1 MTPTEASSPGGEP
14 RNQPQDQPRDQPQD
28 QPRDPEY
35 AVTARDLTCHF
46 GDFVAVDRVT
56 FQVRSGEIFGF
67 LGPNGA
73 GKTTTIKML
82 TGLVPPTSGE
92 GRVAGLDVATE
103 RRAVKR
109 SIGYMSQLFSL
120 YADLTVDENI
130 RFFARLYG
138 VPGNRRQERADW
150 VVEMAGLTEHRG
162 RLTRELPL
170 GWKQRLALGCAV
182 LHEPAILFL
191 DEPTSGVDPISRRAF
206 WDLIYELRDGGTTV
220 FVTTHYMEEAE
231 YCQRLALMNR
241 GRLIA
246 LNMAAGLRADMK
258 LPLFEVRAEH
268 PPRAVQA
275 LDGTS
280 GIVDAAMYGRSLHV
294 TTDTE
299 EGADDRIRS
308 HLARA
313 DIEVTSVKPIKP
325 SLEDVFVALVRAEG
339 GARSG

>member
-1 MTPTEASSPGGEP
+1 MTPTEASRPSSESPISLKHTGDLEH
-14 RNQPQDQPRDQPQD
+14 
-28 QPRDPEY
+28 
-35 AVTARDLTCHF
+35 AVTARDLTRHF
-46 GDFVAVDRVT
+46 GDFVAVDGVS

-82 TGLVPPTSGE
+82 TGLIPPTSGE

-103 RRAVKR
+103 RRAIKR
-109 SIGYMSQLFSL
+109 RIGYMSQLFSL

-138 VPGNRRQERADW
+138 VAGSHRQERADW

-162 RLTRELPL
+162 RLTGELPL

-182 LHEPAILFL
+182 LHEPPILFL

-206 WDLIYELRDGGTTV
+206 WDLIYKLADGGTTV

-231 YCQRLALMNR
+231 YCHRLALMNR

-246 LNMAAGLRADMK
+246 LDTAAGLRAGMR

-268 PPRAVQA
+268 PPRAVKV
-275 LDGTS
+275 LEGTS
-280 GIVDAAMYGRSLHV
+280 GIVDAAMYGRLPTRDDGDGRGRRRPHPV
-294 TTDTE
+294 PTRAGGHRGDIRETDQTLSR
-299 EGADDRIRS
+299 GRFR
-308 HLARA
+308 
-313 DIEVTSVKPIKP
+313 
-325 SLEDVFVALVRAEG
+325 
-339 GARSG
+339 GARP